1 MPFVGV
7 FPMMGD
13 PLNRLT
19 PPIGPAGPVGTSQ
32 LQQSGVPPIAD
43 RSITVPKD
51 LSTLTSGGVTVTLNP
66 SMQDPSSY
74 IGQLNAAGIPCTI
87 NIVGELVLTAATAI
101 PTASDANLLKVL
113 GLT

>member
-1 MPFVGV
+1 MAFVGV
-7 FPMMGD
+7 FPLQDD
-13 PLNRLT
+13 PITYR

-32 LQQSGVPPIAD
+32 IMQSGAAGIAD
-43 RSITVPKD
+43 RTITMPKD
-51 LSTLTSGGVTVTLNP
+51 LVTLTSGGVTVTLNP

-87 NIVGELVLTAATAI
+87 NLVGELVLTAVNVV
-101 PTASDANLLKVL
+101 PTASDANLLKVM

>member
-1 MPFVGV
+1 MAFVGV
-7 FPMMGD
+7 FPLQDD
-13 PLNRLT
+13 PITYR
-19 PPIGPAGPVGTSQ
+19 PPIGPAGPVGTAQ
-32 LQQSGVPPIAD
+32 IQQSSAAGIAD
-43 RSITVPKD
+43 RTITMPKD
-51 LSTLTSGGVTVTLNP
+51 LTTLTSGSVTVTLNP

-87 NIVGELVLTAATAI
+87 NILGELVLTTASVV